1 MSKNETVIISK
12 DKVYT
17 SYYARACRIIPDYRL
32 ISISIGIP
40 NNFNGEI
47 MRELNPPEWLLY
59 SYKNGNIT
67 EDEYSKIF
75 YEQVLSKLNPVDIYN
90 KCKGKVLLCYCGKDS
105 FCHRKIVLDWLKNNI
120 SEDIIGYEI

>member
-1 MSKNETVIISK
+1 MSKNETVILSK

-17 SYYARACRIIPDYRL
+17 SYYARACRIVPDYRL
-32 ISISIGIP
+32 ISISIGIQ

-75 YEQVLSKLNPVDIYN
+75 YEQVLSKLNPLDIYN
-90 KCKGKVLLCYCGKDS
+90 RC
-105 FCHRKIVLDWLKNNI
+105 
-120 SEDIIGYEI
+120 IIIF

>member
-1 MSKNETVIISK
+1 MSKNETAIISK

-90 KCKGKVLLCYCGKDS
+90 KCKGKVLLCYCSKDS
-105 FCHRKIVLDWLKNNI
+105 FCHRKIVLEWLKNNI

>member
-1 MSKNETVIISK
+1 MSKNETIIISK

>member
-1 MSKNETVIISK
+1 MSKNETVILSK
-12 DKVYT
+12 DKVYI
-17 SYYARACRIIPDYRL
+17 SYYARACRIVPDYRL

-75 YEQVLSKLNPVDIYN
+75 YEQVLSKLNPLDIYN
-90 KCKGKVLLCYCGKDS
+90 RCKGKVLLCYCGKES
-105 FCHRKIVLDWLKNNI
+105 FCHRKLVLEWLKNNI

>member
-32 ISISIGIP
+32 ISISISIP

-90 KCKGKVLLCYCGKDS
+90 KCNGKVLLCYCGKDS

>member
-105 FCHRKIVLDWLKNNI
+105 FCHRKIVLEWLKNNI

>member
-90 KCKGKVLLCYCGKDS
+90 KCKRKVLLCYCGKDS
-105 FCHRKIVLDWLKNNI
+105 FCHRKIVLEWLKNNI
-120 SEDIIGYEI
+120 SGDIIGYEI